1 MEPNPSLI
9 LRFIPRSLTAPDAWL
24 AIILA
29 LILQYRQYARRRRLN
44 DEQQNVLVHSTT
56 MKPKKRLVS
65 WSFVHEWLFT
75 NLHMFVLPTI
85 PENAELVVDLQ
96 SGDVDL
102 DKLAREAASSSGLPK
117 KKTKQTTKDSKT
129 MMEVRSRRITKG
141 EMMYNP
147 YYPLVETTINLAL
160 AALVGITSR
169 WLLGL
174 FRSLSLSSSSSS
186 SSSSPGGVCCSPYT
200 GAEDVG
206 TRTPGSF
213 EKLLACILIT
223 KEGDDAG
230 VMLLT
235 MLLMILIPIV
245 VKLALSVSAL
255 DVTTRDIDDESENI
269 AERRDFQNAKRYF
282 IGIGSTLMT
291 LWFFHTPEL
300 LRTLGLAGLKEAIE
314 ELSARIILFSELAGI
329 VHLNLGAVKNL
340 LMTLLS
346 IAWGYVSS
354 NMIMPMEETA
364 KNAAHILSPTPS
376 NKKMDPSDMMN
387 LINVRLMLLIGLSL
401 TPIMIMSTYLFH
413 TKFLD
418 ITKSSAQHG
427 RQRRNMTFSKRHLQH
442 SGLFVRGVLSWCF
455 LAAVSYCLRSLI
467 QAHLDQAAND
477 AKSEDGTDNDATAQS
492 KRQTKDPFNDRY
504 KSTVST
510 AGRFVAFPAFV
521 LAMLAMVHLRGGD
534 GSAHPGVGYE
544 SQLKDSPRSMLL
556 TKGLLPPFSD
566 QYMSWIAKQVEPRSS
581 DFGSSGNELLQVA
594 ALSQPSWHEHPLR
607 DSTQTMIVDWLGD
620 NKFCYPPE
628 VRSIKAMG
636 RRVNYL
642 LGDEG
647 DGGSLVTNQAL
658 TGLELLN
665 MSPPVPVTFIDIL
678 LGRNPS
684 EGSCNSED
692 QTSSTVHTK
701 ECRAEDAVLKSQQ
714 LPSLSQMLSFLM
726 SHHFA
731 TPTII
736 FPIIDA
742 TAFLSSVWWN
752 YWFTV
757 KMIVHYIR
765 FCRTP
770 VRRDN

>member
-1 MEPNPSLI
+1 MEPNPSLL

-44 DEQQNVLVHSTT
+44 DEQQQNVVHITTT

-102 DKLAREAASSSGLPK
+102 DRLAREAAAMPSLPK
-117 KKTKQTTKDSKT
+117 KKTKGTHTKDGKT

-147 YYPLVETTINLAL
+147 YYLLVETTINLAL
-160 AALVGITSR
+160 AALVGLTSR

-174 FRSLSLSSSSSS
+174 FRSLSLSSSS

-206 TRTPGSF
+206 TRTLGSF
-213 EKLLACILIT
+213 ERLLACILIM

-235 MLLMILIPIV
+235 VLLMILIATI

-346 IAWGYVSS
+346 IAWG
-354 NMIMPMEETA
+354 
-364 KNAAHILSPTPS
+364 
-376 NKKMDPSDMMN
+376 
-387 LINVRLMLLIGLSL
+387 
-401 TPIMIMSTYLFH
+401 
-413 TKFLD
+413 
-418 ITKSSAQHG
+418 
-427 RQRRNMTFSKRHLQH
+427 
-442 SGLFVRGVLSWCF
+442 
-455 LAAVSYCLRSLI
+455 
-467 QAHLDQAAND
+467 
-477 AKSEDGTDNDATAQS
+477 
-492 KRQTKDPFNDRY
+492 
-504 KSTVST
+504 
-510 AGRFVAFPAFV
+510 
-521 LAMLAMVHLRGGD
+521 
-534 GSAHPGVGYE
+534 
-544 SQLKDSPRSMLL
+544 
-556 TKGLLPPFSD
+556 
-566 QYMSWIAKQVEPRSS
+566 
-581 DFGSSGNELLQVA
+581 
-594 ALSQPSWHEHPLR
+594 
-607 DSTQTMIVDWLGD
+607 
-620 NKFCYPPE
+620 
-628 VRSIKAMG
+628 
-636 RRVNYL
+636 
-642 LGDEG
+642 
-647 DGGSLVTNQAL
+647 
-658 TGLELLN
+658 
-665 MSPPVPVTFIDIL
+665 
-678 LGRNPS
+678 
-684 EGSCNSED
+684 
-692 QTSSTVHTK
+692 
-701 ECRAEDAVLKSQQ
+701 
-714 LPSLSQMLSFLM
+714 
-726 SHHFA
+726 
-731 TPTII
+731 
-736 FPIIDA
+736 
-742 TAFLSSVWWN
+742 
-752 YWFTV
+752 
-757 KMIVHYIR
+757 
-765 FCRTP
+765 
-770 VRRDN
+770 

>member
-1 MEPNPSLI
+1 
-9 LRFIPRSLTAPDAWL
+9 
-24 AIILA
+24 
-29 LILQYRQYARRRRLN
+29 LN
-44 DEQQNVLVHSTT
+44 DEQQNNVVHSST

-102 DKLAREAASSSGLPK
+102 DRLAREAAAMPSLPK
-117 KKTKQTTKDSKT
+117 KKTKGTHTKDGKT

-141 EMMYNP
+141 EMIYNP

-160 AALVGITSR
+160 AALVGLTSR

-174 FRSLSLSSSSSS
+174 FRSLSLSSSSL

-213 EKLLACILIT
+213 ERLLACILIK

-230 VMLLT
+230 VMLIT
-235 MLLMILIPIV
+235 VLLMILIATV

-255 DVTTRDIDDESENI
+255 DLTTRDIDDDSDVSKENI
-269 AERRDFQNAKRYF
+269 AEQRDFQNAKRHF
-282 IGIGSTLMT
+282 FGIGSTLMT
-291 LWFFHTPEL
+291 LWLFHTPEL
-300 LRTLGLAGLKEAIE
+300 LRSLGLAGLKEAIE

-329 VHLNLGAVKNL
+329 AHLNLGTFKNL

-354 NMIMPMEETA
+354 NMMIPIDETA
-364 KNAAHILSPTPS
+364 RNAAHILSPTPS

-387 LINVRLMLLIGLSL
+387 LINVRLMLLIGLLL

-418 ITKSSAQHG
+418 IAKSSAQHG

-467 QAHLDQAAND
+467 QAHLDQAAN
-477 AKSEDGTDNDATAQS
+477 EDGTNNDATARGGAQS
-492 KRQTKDPFNDRY
+492 KQQTTDPFNDRY

-510 AGRFVAFPAFV
+510 AGRFVSFPAFV

-636 RRVNYL
+636 RHVNYL

-714 LPSLSQMLSFLM
+714 LPSPSQMFSFLM
-726 SHHFA
+726 SHHFV